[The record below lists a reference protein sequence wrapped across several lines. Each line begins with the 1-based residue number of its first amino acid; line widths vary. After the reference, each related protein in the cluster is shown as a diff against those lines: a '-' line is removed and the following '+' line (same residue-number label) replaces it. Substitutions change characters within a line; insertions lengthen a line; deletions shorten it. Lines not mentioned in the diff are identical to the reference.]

1 MSAHLRANQ
10 SIGIF
15 DSGIGGLT
23 VAGAVA
29 RLLPHENIVYFGDTA
44 HLPYGDKSLEA
55 IQGYSKRIADFL
67 LEKHCKLILI
77 ACNTAS
83 AAAYDTL
90 KEHIGDKALLLNV
103 IDPLVKAVAADNDIK
118 KIGIIA
124 TKATISS
131 GVYERKLKHA
141 KPSLEVASLATALL
155 ASMIEAGFYN
165 NSVSQ
170 AVINSY
176 LSYPDFQDVQGM
188 VLACT
193 HYPLIRNEI
202 DFYFRHRVKVYDST
216 DTAANAVKEALAQ
229 HNLLNDEANPT
240 KHFCVSDYTD
250 SFAQTTKLF
259 FGKEIALEHCPIW
272 EESN

>member
-1 MSAHLRANQ
+1 MPANLRANQ
-10 SIGIF
+10 PIGIF

-29 RLLPHENIVYFGDTA
+29 RLLPNENIIYFGDTA

-55 IQGYSKRIADFL
+55 IQGYSKHIADFL
-67 LEKHCKLILI
+67 LEKNCKLILI

-90 KEHIGDKALLLNV
+90 KEHVGEKALLLNV
-103 IDPLVKAVAADNDIK
+103 IDPLVKAVAADETIK
-118 KIGIIA
+118 KVGIIA

-131 GVYERKLKHA
+131 GVYERKLKA
-141 KPSLEVASLATALL
+141 ARPTLEVASLATALL

-165 NSVSQ
+165 NNVSQ

-188 VLACT
+188 LLACT

-202 DFYFRHRVKVYDST
+202 DFYFRHRVKVFDST
-216 DTAANAVKEALAQ
+216 DTAANAVKETLEAN
-229 HNLLNDEANPT
+229 NLLNTGTNSD
-240 KHFCVSDYTD
+240 KHFFVSDYTD

-259 FGKEIALEHCPIW
+259 FGKEISLEHCPIW
-272 EESN
+272 EE

>member
-1 MSAHLRANQ
+1 MSATLRANQ
-10 SIGIF
+10 PIGIF

-29 RLLPHENIVYFGDTA
+29 RLLPNERIVYFGDTA

-55 IQGYSKRIADFL
+55 IQGYSERIADFL
-67 LEKHCKLILI
+67 LEKNCKLILI

-90 KEHIGDKALLLNV
+90 KQHVGDRALLLNV
-103 IDPLVKAVAADNDIK
+103 IDPLVKAVAADDSIK
-118 KIGIIA
+118 KVGIIA

-131 GVYERKLKHA
+131 GVYERKLKEA
-141 KPSLEVASLATALL
+141 KPTLEVASLATALL

-170 AVINSY
+170 AIINSY
-176 LSYPDFQDVQGM
+176 LSYPDFQDVSGM
-188 VLACT
+188 LLACT
-193 HYPLIRNEI
+193 HYPLIRGEI
-202 DFYFRHRVKVYDST
+202 DFYFRHRVKVFDST
-216 DTAANAVKEALAQ
+216 DTAAHAVKEALEQ
-229 HNLLNDEANPT
+229 NNLLNGESSGG

-259 FGKEIALEHCPIW
+259 FGEAIALEHCPIW
-272 EESN
+272 EG